1 MKRLVFILFATLLM
15 AGNTFAQNKPAKGSW
30 STEVQINPFDQDGE
44 TFSLDGLKVRYFL
57 SDKDAIRLKVGFS
70 STSSKYTDEDSHEES
85 NYTYSYDKQ
94 YKYKKGNFNI
104 DFGYERHFNLGKRLD
119 AYLGGSLG
127 FGKNFASTKVDSYSV
142 TEGSQIGS
150 GFERDKYK
158 YEITQTGEIKNGA
171 ITNLDA
177 DFDLDN
183 AERATWNINAA
194 IFAGLEFYIYK
205 GLYIGTELGI
215 SCQSQKTL
223 KAEYD
228 YTTITKTT
236 VNGNTNV
243 DEKTENE
250 ETTSNRRTTNFK
262 TYIEPRLR
270 IGITF

>member
-57 SDKDAIRLKVGFS
+57 SDKDAIRLKVGFK
-70 STSSKYTDEDSHEES
+70 TTNSKFTDEDSEEKTD
-85 NYTYSYDKQ
+85 YTSSHDYQ
-94 YKYKKGNFNI
+94 FKYKKGNFDI
-104 DFGYERHFNLGKRLD
+104 DFGYERHFDLGKRLD

-127 FGKNFASTKVDSYSV
+127 FGKNFASTKIDAYSV
-142 TEGSQIGS
+142 IEGTQTS
-150 GFERDKYK
+150 GFEREKYK
-158 YEITQTGEIKNGA
+158 YEITKTGEIKNGA

-215 SCQSQKTL
+215 NCQSQKTL

-250 ETTSNRRTTNFK
+250 ETTNNWRTTNFK
-262 TYIEPRLR
+262 TFIEPRLR